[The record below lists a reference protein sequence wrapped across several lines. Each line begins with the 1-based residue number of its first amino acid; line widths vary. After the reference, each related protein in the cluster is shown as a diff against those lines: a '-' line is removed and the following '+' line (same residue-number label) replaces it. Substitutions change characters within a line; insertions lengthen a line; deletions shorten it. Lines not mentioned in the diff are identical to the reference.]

1 MLNWRKYKYGKG
13 FYLSNIK
20 KYIRK
25 QLKRKKKKKGL
36 IGKWVVAMNT
46 NS

>member
-25 QLKRKKKKKGL
+25 QLKRKKKKGPDREM
-36 IGKWVVAMNT
+36 GSSNED
-46 NS
+46 